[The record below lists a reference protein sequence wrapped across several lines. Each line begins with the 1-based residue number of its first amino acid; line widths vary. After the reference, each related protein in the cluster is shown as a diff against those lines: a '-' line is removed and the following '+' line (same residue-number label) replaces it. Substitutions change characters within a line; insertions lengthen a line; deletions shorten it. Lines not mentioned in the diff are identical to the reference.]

1 MTHQNFFVQDYLREQ
16 MDNIKSVNLVAETAE
31 FLGLLYSSI
40 NEFTVGLITQVFE
53 TLVEFCQV

>member
-1 MTHQNFFVQDYLREQ
+1 